1 MQQKLLNI
9 EIGTQFPD
17 SENVQR
23 ILKITQNPRLHGTYV
38 RIYCNKVNMLSFS
51 AAQ

>member
-1 MQQKLLNI
+1 MQRGLLNL

-23 ILKITQNPRLHGTYV
+23 ILKIVQIPRLHRTYV
-38 RIYCNKVNMLSFS
+38 RIYCNKLNMLSFS

>member
-1 MQQKLLNI
+1 MQQKLLNL

-23 ILKITQNPRLHGTYV
+23 ILKIAQIPRFHGTYI
-38 RIYCNKVNMLSFS
+38 RIYCNKVNILSFS

>member
-1 MQQKLLNI
+1 MQQGLLNL

-23 ILKITQNPRLHGTYV
+23 ILKIAQIPRLHRTYV

-51 AAQ
+51 AA